1 MTNVRIVPTEV
12 RMYPGLELRSTDT
25 EGRYVEAIATT
36 FGVWEDVGYYEE
48 RMDPGVFDTSLSRS
62 GADIKLLVS
71 HEHVGPAVGK
81 AVEWRKSDRELRGV
95 FEFGTHEQAEAAYQ
109 ATREGMFGGVSVG
122 FLPGKGDDDN
132 LWEEDAEG
140 YLSRVTRMQARL
152 LEVSLTTVPANP
164 GAQIVD
170 VRSMFTRTAG
180 VPDPA
185 KQRPNKITTPNLAEW
200 RTILDDLRTPAW
212 AATRN

>member
-12 RMYPGLELRSTDT
+12 RMYPGLELRATDT
-25 EGRYVEAIATT
+25 DGRYVEAIATT
-36 FGVWEDVGYYEE
+36 FDVWEDVGFYEE

-81 AVEWRKSDRELRGV
+81 AVEWRKSGKDLRGV
-95 FEFGTHEQAEAAYQ
+95 FEFGSHEQAEASYQ
-109 ATREGMFGGVSVG
+109 AAREGMFGGVSVG
-122 FLPGKGDDDN
+122 FLPGKGEGDN
-132 LWEEDAEG
+132 IWEEDADG

-152 LEVSLTTVPANP
+152 LEVSLVTVPANP

-180 VPDPA
+180 VPDA
-185 KQRPNKITTPNLAEW
+185 GRQRPNKLTTPNLAEW
-200 RTILDDLRTPAW
+200 RGILDDLRTPAW
-212 AATRN
+212 ATRN

>member
-12 RMYPGLELRSTDT
+12 RMYPGLELRATDT
-25 EGRYVEAIATT
+25 DGRYVEAIATT
-36 FGVWEDVGYYEE
+36 FDVWEDVGFYEE

-81 AVEWRKSDRELRGV
+81 AVEWRKSGKDLRGV
-95 FEFGTHEQAEAAYQ
+95 FEFGSHEQAEASYQ
-109 ATREGMFGGVSVG
+109 AAREGMFGGVSVG
-122 FLPGKGDDDN
+122 FLPGKGDGDN
-132 LWEEDAEG
+132 IWEEDADG

-152 LEVSLTTVPANP
+152 LEVSLVTVPANP

-180 VPDPA
+180 VPDA
-185 KQRPNKITTPNLAEW
+185 GRQRPNKITTPNLAEW
-200 RTILDDLRTPAW
+200 RGILDDLRTPAW
-212 AATRN
+212 ATRN

>member
-12 RMYPGLELRSTDT
+12 RMYPGLELRATDT
-25 EGRYVEAIATT
+25 DGRYVEAIATT
-36 FGVWEDVGYYEE
+36 FDVWEDVGFYEE

-81 AVEWRKSDRELRGV
+81 AVEWRKSGKDLRGV
-95 FEFGTHEQAEAAYQ
+95 FEFGSHEQAEASYQ
-109 ATREGMFGGVSVG
+109 AAREGMFGGVSVG
-122 FLPGKGDDDN
+122 FLPGKGEGDN
-132 LWEEDAEG
+132 IWEEDADG

-152 LEVSLTTVPANP
+152 LEVSLVTVPANP

-180 VPDPA
+180 VPDTTR
-185 KQRPNKITTPNLAEW
+185 QRPNKITTPNLAEW
-200 RTILDDLRTPAW
+200 RGILDELRTPAW
-212 AATRN
+212 ATRN